1 MDLRHKEIIKTLQ
14 VLLWL
19 WFGTITSFAIVNMT
33 NIAKLE
39 TQVKNLNDELNDL
52 AKQHRTLKYHTLSKQ
67 NYDTYYRTN

>member
-1 MDLRHKEIIKTLQ
+1 MDLRQKEITKTLQ

-39 TQVKNLNDELNDL
+39 TQIKIINYELDQL
-52 AKQHRTLKYHTLSKQ
+52 EKRHLLLKYNTIQK
-67 NYDTYYRTN
+67 

>member
-1 MDLRHKEIIKTLQ
+1 MDLKQKEIHKTLQ

-39 TQVKNLNDELNDL
+39 TQMKNCTHQIQDL
-52 AKQHRTLKYHTLSKQ
+52 EKRHLLLKYNTIQK
-67 NYDTYYRTN
+67 

>member
-1 MDLRHKEIIKTLQ
+1 MDLKQKEITRTLQ

-39 TQVKNLNDELNDL
+39 TQMKNCTHQIQDL
-52 AKQHRTLKYHTLSKQ
+52 EKRHLLLKYNTIQK
-67 NYDTYYRTN
+67 

>member
-1 MDLRHKEIIKTLQ
+1 MDLKQKEITKTLQ

-39 TQVKNLNDELNDL
+39 TQIKIINNELNNL
-52 AKQHRTLKYHTLSKQ
+52 ENRHLLLKYHSTSK
-67 NYDTYYRTN
+67 